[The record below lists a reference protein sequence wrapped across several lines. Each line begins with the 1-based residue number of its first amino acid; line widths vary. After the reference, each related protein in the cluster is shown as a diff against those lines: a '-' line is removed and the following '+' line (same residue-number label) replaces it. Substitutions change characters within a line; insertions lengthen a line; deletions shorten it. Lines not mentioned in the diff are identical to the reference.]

1 MKKQRLIDD
10 AYWQESPNRSIMP
23 LSTVSPE
30 FKPAIRFEDD
40 LKPVFR
46 VGEYVRVARDFY
58 PGKNR
63 QEGYGFVEEVAVCGA
78 ATLVSVRTNASGD
91 GRLHKAIPMNDITP
105 AEYYM
110 ECLSERPKRKSR
122 EVDTLDTSPPK
133 KKHLKEEDRLLNC

>member
-10 AYWQESPNRSIMP
+10 AYWQESHNRSIMP

-46 VGEYVRVARDFY
+46 VGEYVRVARDFS

-63 QEGYGFVEEVAVCGA
+63 QEGYGFVEEVAGFGA
-78 ATLVSVRTNASGD
+78 ATLLSVRTNASGD

-110 ECLSERPKRKSR
+110 ECLKRS
-122 EVDTLDTSPPK
+122 
-133 KKHLKEEDRLLNC
+133 